1 MERLH
6 FAHSNINYNDKAV
19 IIMEKNTIESGF
31 TLIELMVAMV
41 IGLIVIGSIYGFFI
55 SEQRMYSL
63 QDQMIEMQ
71 QNVRSSMDII
81 TKKLQMAGYDPQKTD
96 KFGITDSQFLNSNTA
111 GISIATD
118 AELYFTTDN
127 LDGDGVIDNTGDE
140 RFGFK
145 IEANTL
151 KTANISTVDG
161 SISSWRNV
169 AENIESMTVTYKYA
183 NGSNSSGTT
192 DLPNNGV
199 SGKNFKDIR
208 VVTVFLTAKTSKTD
222 PKYIDPIKGDNYRR
236 MTLKSEITPRN
247 LGISDF
253 K

>member
-1 MERLH
+1 MR
-6 FAHSNINYNDKAV
+6 
-19 IIMEKNTIESGF
+19 KNTIESGF

-41 IGLIVIGSIYGFFI
+41 IGLIVIGSIYGLFI
-55 SEQRMYSL
+55 SEQKMYSL

-71 QNVRSSMDII
+71 QNVRSSMDTI
-81 TKKLQMAGYDPQKTD
+81 TKKLQMAGYDSNETE
-96 KFGITDSQFLNSNTA
+96 KFGITDSSFSDSKTA
-111 GISIATD
+111 GLSLAADT
-118 AELYFTTDN
+118 ELYFTTDN
-127 LDGDGVIDNTGDE
+127 SDLDGNGVVDNNGVIDNTWDE

-161 SISSWRNV
+161 SITSWRNV

-183 NGSNSSGTT
+183 NGSSSSGTT

-208 VVTVFLTAKTSKTD
+208 VVTVLLTARTSKTD
-222 PKYIDPIKGDNYRR
+222 PKYIDPIMGDNYRR

>member
-1 MERLH
+1 M
-6 FAHSNINYNDKAV
+6 D
-19 IIMEKNTIESGF
+19 KNTFESGF
-31 TLIELMVAMV
+31 TLIELIAAMA
-41 IGLIVIGSIYGFFI
+41 IGLIVIGSIYGLFI
-55 SEQRMYSL
+55 SEQKMYSL

-71 QNVRSSMDII
+71 QSVRSSMDII
-81 TKKLQMAGYDPQKTD
+81 TKKLQMAGYDPQETK
-96 KFGITDSQFLNSNTA
+96 KFGITDSQFLDSNTV
-111 GISIATD
+111 GLSITTD

-151 KTANISTVDG
+151 KIANISTVDG
-161 SISSWRNV
+161 SISSWRNI
-169 AENIESMTVTYKYA
+169 AENIESMTAAYTYA
-183 NGSNSSGTT
+183 NGSSSSGTT

-199 SGKNFKDIR
+199 SGKNFNDVR
-208 VVTVFLTAKTSKTD
+208 VVTVFLTARTSKTD